1 MDRPVVV
8 VPNKR
13 WGETEKTMMDDDLYS
28 VESISGTVLVLVK
41 YSTVDVIKPYLM
53 HAWIYV
59 SI

>member
-28 VESISGTVLVLVK
+28 VESISGTVLVLVT